1 MNRIVSEAERVLFTS
16 GGLLPA
22 FIDRVPNVAAGRW
35 RLLADS
41 VVVKALF
48 PFGAQE
54 FKPGGI
60 VAGTTLGQSLEQGE
74 YVVPID
80 VRAPKI
86 AGVTAEEFVERMK
99 EVSKLIPKASGVV
112 GQPEDRKGEGG
123 VNL

>member
-1 MNRIVSEAERVLFTS
+1 MNRIVSEEERVLFTS

-22 FIDRVPNVAAGRW
+22 FINRVPTVAAGRW
-35 RLLADS
+35 RVLADGL
-41 VVVKALF
+41 VAKTLF
-48 PFGAQE
+48 PFGAEE

-60 VAGTTLGQSLEQGE
+60 VAGSTIGQSLERGE
-74 YVVPID
+74 YVVPVD

-86 AGVTAEEFVERMK
+86 AGITAEEFAERMR
-99 EVSKLIPKASGVV
+99 EVGKLLPKASGVV